1 MKSASLAELKKELK
15 HLEKEELETLLLQ
28 VVKYKKENKELLSY
42 LLFDADYEEGYIA
55 KVKEEME
62 QEFQEMNTGNLRA
75 VKKSMQRIL
84 RIAKKYIRFSPQKAT
99 ETELLISYCYL
110 VLRLP
115 VRHLSVTVIR
125 NMLERNYKA
134 ILKSIE
140 KLEEDLRTDYNED
153 IERIQKEIEKIR

>member
-15 HLEKEELETLLLQ
+15 HLEKEELETILLQ

-55 KVKEEME
+55 KVKEAME

-84 RIAKKYIRFSPQKAT
+84 RIVKKYIGFSLQKAT

-115 VRHLSVTVIR
+115 VRYLSVTVIR